1 MTLPEDHVAEQE
13 ANAIVIVEG
22 EVPDVF
28 SVLATHG
35 QEVVEDILSELL
47 VRRGSARVGRIP
59 MHQAEI
65 AVPYEEGEGFIVD
78 LTAGEQD
85 SCTIMAKTATFPQPD
100 GFVGGRW

>member
-13 ANAIVIVEG
+13 ADAIVIVEG

-47 VRRGSARVGRIP
+47 VR
-59 MHQAEI
+59 
-65 AVPYEEGEGFIVD
+65 
-78 LTAGEQD
+78 
-85 SCTIMAKTATFPQPD
+85 
-100 GFVGGRW
+100 